1 LPAPRRRSAR
11 RPRATD
17 RPCASRPEKRLKTRA
32 DANSSKDKK
41 MLDWLLAPEAL
52 IALATLTALELVLG
66 IDNVIF
72 ISILAGKLPAQQ
84 QDRAR
89 TIGLSVAAIGR
100 LVLLFSIVWILGLT
114 ENVFTVFGHGISW
127 RDIILIA
134 GGLFL
139 IYKATTELHQKLE
152 GETDAK
158 GAAVKASFGAVLV
171 QIALLD
177 IVFAIDSIVT
187 AIGMVRDVRIMAVAI
202 VLSVALM
209 LVVSKYVHAF
219 VSRHPTVKVLA
230 LAFLLMIGM
239 VLIAE
244 GFEVEVP
251 KGYVYF
257 AMGFSVFVELLNMR
271 LRKVSRPVQL
281 HEPYAEENVRR

>member
-1 LPAPRRRSAR
+1 
-11 RPRATD
+11 
-17 RPCASRPEKRLKTRA
+17 
-32 DANSSKDKK
+32 
-41 MLDWLLAPEAL
+41 MLDWLLTPEAL

-72 ISILAGKLPAQQ
+72 ISILAGKLPREQ

-89 TIGLSVAAIGR
+89 TIGLTIAAIGR
-100 LVLLFSIVWILGLT
+100 LALLFSIVWILGLT
-114 ENVFTVFGHGISW
+114 QNVFTVFGHGISW

-139 IYKATTELHQKLE
+139 IYKATAELHQKLE

-177 IVFAIDSIVT
+177 VVFAIDSIVT
-187 AIGMVRDVRIMAVAI
+187 AIGMVRDIKIMALAI
-202 VLSVALM
+202 VLSVVLM
-209 LVVSKYVHAF
+209 LVLSKYVHAF

-257 AMGFSVFVELLNMR
+257 AMGFSVFVEVLNMR
-271 LRKVSRPVQL
+271 LRKVSQPVQL
-281 HEPYAEENVRR
+281 HEPYAENQPRR